1 MKRTNVRKLT
11 ALFAVVALL
20 AVSVSVISIE
30 YIAHAKPDLGTP
42 LRGGN
47 VPLLKHAHLLGAV
60 SGQRQLDL
68 SVGLALN
75 NQNELDSLLKNL
87 YNPSSPDY
95 RHFLT
100 PAEFAAAFSP
110 TRDQQQQVVDY
121 LTSLGFK
128 VTHISPNG
136 TLIDARATVAQAEK
150 SFKVN
155 INSYSLGSRKFFAND
170 RAPTIPS
177 SLVSSIVS
185 IQGMD
190 NSVVQHPRNLSGSQ
204 NSARQLSPRKQ
215 NANPP
220 GYGPSDLAGAYD
232 LNPLKNAGIQGNNQ
246 TVALVE
252 FDGYKP
258 TDITSYLNQYSLGS
272 PIITT
277 VTIDGGPVPAVGAGA
292 IEDELDIEVVAAMA
306 SQAAQL
312 VYEAPNTTKGA
323 NDMYNKIVTDNKAK
337 VMTTSWGACEADTG
351 NSELQIMDNIF
362 KQGAAQGISMY
373 AASGDTGSYDYCQ
386 TAPGQL
392 QVDSP
397 ASDPYVTGVGG
408 TTLTLNGGSY
418 GSESVW
424 NNQYGSDGGGLSTY
438 FTQPG
443 WQTGPG
449 VQNQYNSKGMREV
462 PDVSADADP
471 NTGYAM
477 YCTVVAAQCDSSGWL
492 VAGGTSGAAPLWAG
506 SSALINP

>member
-30 YIAHAKPDLGTP
+30 FVAHAKPDLGTP
-42 LRGGN
+42 LRGGD
-47 VPLLKHAHLLGAV
+47 VPLVRHAHLLGAV

-75 NQNELDSLLKNL
+75 NQAELDSLLRDL
-87 YNPSSPDY
+87 YNPGSPRY
-95 RHFLT
+95 HQFLT
-100 PAEFAAAFSP
+100 PSEFAAAFSP
-110 TRDQQQQVVDY
+110 TADQQQQVVNY
-121 LTSLGFK
+121 LNGLGFK
-128 VTHISPNG
+128 VTHISHNG
-136 TLIDARATVAQAEK
+136 TLIDASATVAQAEK

-312 VYEAPNTTKGA
+312 VYEAQNTTKGA
-323 NDMYNKIVTDNKAK
+323 ND
-337 VMTTSWGACEADTG
+337 
-351 NSELQIMDNIF
+351 
-362 KQGAAQGISMY
+362 
-373 AASGDTGSYDYCQ
+373 
-386 TAPGQL
+386 
-392 QVDSP
+392 
-397 ASDPYVTGVGG
+397 
-408 TTLTLNGGSY
+408 
-418 GSESVW
+418 
-424 NNQYGSDGGGLSTY
+424 
-438 FTQPG
+438 
-443 WQTGPG
+443 
-449 VQNQYNSKGMREV
+449 
-462 PDVSADADP
+462 
-471 NTGYAM
+471 
-477 YCTVVAAQCDSSGWL
+477 
-492 VAGGTSGAAPLWAG
+492 
-506 SSALINP
+506 

>member
-30 YIAHAKPDLGTP
+30 FVAHAKPDLGTP
-42 LRGGN
+42 IRGGD
-47 VPLLKHAHLLGAV
+47 VPLVKHAHLLGAV

-75 NQNELDSLLKNL
+75 NQDQLDSLLRDL
-87 YNPSSPDY
+87 YNPGSPRY
-95 RHFLT
+95 HQFLT

-121 LTSLGFK
+121 LTSLGLQ
-128 VTHISPNG
+128 VTSVSPNG
-136 TLIDARATVAQAEK
+136 LIIHARATVSQAEK

-190 NSVVQHPRNLSGSQ
+190 NSVVMRPRYLSDSQ
-204 NSARQLSPRKQ
+204 NTARQLSPHKQ
-215 NANPP
+215 NSSPT

-232 LNPLKNAGIQGNNQ
+232 ANPLKNANIKGSNQ
-246 TVALVE
+246 TVAIFEL
-252 FDGYKP
+252 DGYNP
-258 TDITSYLNQYSLGS
+258 S
-272 PIITT
+272 ITT
-277 VTIDGGPVPAVGAGA
+277 VKVDGFNGSAGSGA

-306 SQAAQL
+306 PQAAQI
-312 VYEAPNTTKGA
+312 VYEGPNTTNGV
-323 NDMYNKIVTDNKAK
+323 NDTYNKIVTDNKAQ
-337 VMTTSWGACEADTG
+337 VMTTSWGLCEADSGST
-351 NSELQIMDNIF
+351 ELNTLDNIF

-373 AASGDTGSYDYCQ
+373 AASGDSGAYDCQ
-386 TAPGQL
+386 TSAL

-397 ASDPYVTGVGG
+397 ASDPYVAGVGG
-408 TTLTLNGGSY
+408 TKLLLNNGSY
-418 GSESVW
+418 GSETVW
-424 NNQYGSDGGGLSTY
+424 NDGTGAGGGGLSTY
-438 FTQPG
+438 FAKPG

-449 VQNQYNSKGMREV
+449 VSNSFSNGK
-462 PDVSADADP
+462 
-471 NTGYAM
+471 
-477 YCTVVAAQCDSSGWL
+477 
-492 VAGGTSGAAPLWAG
+492 
-506 SSALINP
+506 